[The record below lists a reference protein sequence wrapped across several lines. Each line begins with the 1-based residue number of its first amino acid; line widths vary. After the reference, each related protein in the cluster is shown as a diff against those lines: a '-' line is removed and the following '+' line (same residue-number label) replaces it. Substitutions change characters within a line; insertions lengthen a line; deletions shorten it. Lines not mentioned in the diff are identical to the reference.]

1 MAISIELNVESN
13 KLLSPGTKAHIT
25 ALQCLVQAGND
36 SGVLNDGVTK
46 ALEEQINIVM
56 NSIAQDCYKEGKI
69 WWRDSIK
76 HKKNAQE
83 SRIYLT

>member
-13 KLLSPGTKAHIT
+13 KLLSPETKAHIT
-25 ALQCLVQAGND
+25 ALQCLGQAGND
-36 SGVLNDGVTK
+36 SGALNDGVTK

-69 WWRDSIK
+69 WWRDTIK

>member
-1 MAISIELNVESN
+1 MAVNIKLGTENN
-13 KLLSPGTKAHIT
+13 KMLSSETKAHIT

-36 SGVLNDGVTK
+36 SGALNDGVTK
-46 ALEEQINIVM
+46 ALEEQMNIVM

-76 HKKNAQE
+76 HRKN
-83 SRIYLT
+83 LM